1 MHVLGCQ
8 HHPAMQVFILF
19 QKVQLSHCYKF
30 MFITNLLTLLSADM
44 CDGFSYLTC
53 KTLVFYQSYMSRI
66 SEADRIRHMTDSK
79 AARLA
84 REARLML
91 SISEMITDA

>member
-1 MHVLGCQ
+1 MHVRGCQ
-8 HHPAMQVFILF
+8 HQPVQVFILF

-30 MFITNLLTLLSADM
+30 TFITNLLTLLSAGK

-53 KTLVFYQSYMSRI
+53 KMLVFYQSYMSRI

-79 AARLA
+79 PARLA
-84 REARLML
+84 PEACLML
-91 SISEMITDA
+91 SVS